1 VIGSPEEQIMA
12 DAPVQHPAPPP
23 ATVADVMQPP
33 VTTVE
38 QNDHVAAAAYVM
50 KRANA
55 TALIVTQ
62 AQTGQPV
69 GIITDADVTR
79 AVADGKNPND
89 VRIYELMTA
98 NPTVVNTMTSV
109 RDAAEIMTSRRFRH
123 LPVVGDVGL
132 VGIVDIT
139 DVCRALLEA
148 DVSERP
154 AAETDHGEE
163 QAPALSADQRR
174 VPVPYGRVRVR
185 HRCIRGPRAAGPAAK
200 ASRA

>member
-1 VIGSPEEQIMA
+1 MA
-12 DAPVQHPAPPP
+12 DAPVQHSAPPP

-38 QNDHVAAAAYVM
+38 LNDHLAAAAYVM

-69 GIITDADVTR
+69 GIITDADVSH

-98 NPTVVNTMTSV
+98 NPTVVNTTTSV
-109 RDAAEIMTSRRFRH
+109 RDAAKIMTNRRFRH
-123 LPVVGDVGL
+123 LPVVADAGL

-139 DVCRALLEA
+139 DVCRVLLEP
-148 DVSERP
+148 DVSGPP
-154 AAETDHGEE
+154 AAETGHGEE
-163 QAPALSADQRR
+163 EAPPDPQ
-174 VPVPYGRVRVR
+174 
-185 HRCIRGPRAAGPAAK
+185 
-200 ASRA
+200 